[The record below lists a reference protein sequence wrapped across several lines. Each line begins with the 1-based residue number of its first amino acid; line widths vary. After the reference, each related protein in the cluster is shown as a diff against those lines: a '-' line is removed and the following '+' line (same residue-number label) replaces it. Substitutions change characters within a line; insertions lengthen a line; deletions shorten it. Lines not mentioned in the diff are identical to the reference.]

1 MLGWHRFVSDAIR
14 KRGLEPFLAELTVPE
29 VRRLLEIALP
39 LSSRSPE
46 LRLAWSLWRRA
57 KRQQARQSHQRRRRN
72 QFHTGYLA
80 QPP

>member
-1 MLGWHRFVSDAIR
+1 LAGLGSSQTQPG
-14 KRGLEPFLAELTVPE
+14 KGGLEPFLAELTVPE

-39 LSSRSPE
+39 LPARSPQ

-57 KRQQARQSHQRRRRN
+57 KRHLARQSHRRRRLD
-72 QFHTGYLA
+72 QLLYPYLT